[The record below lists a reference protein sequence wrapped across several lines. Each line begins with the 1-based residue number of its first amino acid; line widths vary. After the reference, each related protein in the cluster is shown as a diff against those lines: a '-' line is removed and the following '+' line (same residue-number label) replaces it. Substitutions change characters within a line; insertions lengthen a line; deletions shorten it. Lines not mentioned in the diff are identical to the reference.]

1 MKKNRFFNT
10 SALLGLIAILISMTG
25 CVSRTPYLDSHF
37 GEAVNLLK
45 AQQVLNPQASNN
57 SDQVKGID
65 GRAGKSA
72 YDAYQKSFSAPEPQ
86 SSAFTIGVGR

>member
-1 MKKNRFFNT
+1 MKKNRSFNT
-10 SALLGLIAILISMTG
+10 SALLGLIAILISITG
-25 CVSRTPYLDSHF
+25 CASRTPYLDSHF
-37 GEAVNLLK
+37 GEAVNMIK

-57 SDQVKGID
+57 SDPVKGID

>member
-1 MKKNRFFNT
+1 MKKNRSFKT
-10 SALLGLIAILISMTG
+10 SALTSLIAILISVTG
-25 CVSRTPYLDSHF
+25 CASRTPYLDSHF
-37 GEAVNLLK
+37 GEAVNMLK

-57 SDQVKGID
+57 PDPVKGMD
-65 GRAGKSA
+65 ARAAKSA

>member
-1 MKKNRFFNT
+1 MKKNRSFKI
-10 SALLGLIAILISMTG
+10 SALFGLISISISVTG
-25 CVSRTPYLDSHF
+25 CASRTPYFDSHF

-57 SDQVKGID
+57 SDSVKGID
-65 GRAGKSA
+65 ARAAKSA